1 MKKRAIFDVGGI
13 VPASL
18 PEVSPVMDAL
28 SGYIARALRQPL
40 PAEVAERARLHL
52 VDTVAAMV
60 SGSRLLPGKRAA
72 AYVRTQAGRKDAGV
86 IGTSLITSVQFAALA
101 NGMSGHGDETDDTHP
116 PSRTHPGTCIVPA
129 ALAVCERDQL
139 SGQKL
144 LRAMVLGYD
153 VCARTVIALAPT
165 PVSSTYGH
173 LFGAAAAAAAL
184 LRLDARRVRY
194 VLAYAG
200 QQASGLYT
208 RLRDSQH
215 VEKAYA
221 VGGMPAHN
229 GVQTAL
235 MVKSGFTGVED
246 VFSGDH
252 NLFATYSPAGD
263 PQVLAHGLGQEYEI
277 MRSAIKCWSAGG
289 PIQGPLH
296 VLREMMALHRIGP
309 DDVEKLVAR
318 LPDKELSIV
327 SNREMPNI
335 SLQHLLAVML
345 VDGTLTF
352 ASAHDVGRMKDQKVR
367 ALRQRIETV
376 GDPGLTDSLRRWRC
390 VMEIRLKDG
399 RTLRHQ
405 TMAALGTA
413 ENPISRAVEERKAL
427 DLMGRIIGRR
437 RAAELIA
444 ALWNVERISNLRAL
458 RSLYIR

>member
-1 MKKRAIFDVGGI
+1 M
-13 VPASL
+13 
-18 PEVSPVMDAL
+18 
-28 SGYIARALRQPL
+28 
-40 PAEVAERARLHL
+40 
-52 VDTVAAMV
+52 
-60 SGSRLLPGKRAA
+60 
-72 AYVRTQAGRKDAGV
+72 
-86 IGTSLITSVQFAALA
+86 
-101 NGMSGHGDETDDTHP
+101 
-116 PSRTHPGTCIVPA
+116 
-129 ALAVCERDQL
+129 
-139 SGQKL
+139 
-144 LRAMVLGYD
+144 
-153 VCARTVIALAPT
+153 
-165 PVSSTYGH
+165 
-173 LFGAAAAAAAL
+173 
-184 LRLDARRVRY
+184 
-194 VLAYAG
+194 
-200 QQASGLYT
+200 
-208 RLRDSQH
+208 
-215 VEKAYA
+215 
-221 VGGMPAHN
+221 
-229 GVQTAL
+229 
-235 MVKSGFTGVED
+235 ED